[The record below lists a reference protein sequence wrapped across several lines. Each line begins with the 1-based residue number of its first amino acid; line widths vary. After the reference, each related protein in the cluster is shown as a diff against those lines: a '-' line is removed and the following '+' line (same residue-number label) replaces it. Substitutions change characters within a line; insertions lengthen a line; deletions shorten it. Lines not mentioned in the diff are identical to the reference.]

1 MHVCKNCGN
10 KNEGSYCSSCGQKFT
25 IHRITISHLLEEV
38 FHFFTHFEKGFGY
51 TVKQLV
57 KFPGTMQK
65 KYLEGHRVK
74 YQKPFSMFFI
84 CATVCALAHY
94 FINYIISR
102 YYTGVDQSEIYFFQ
116 HYLVLVQVLLSPIY
130 AFVVWLFFIR
140 YKHNYAEM
148 LVVTL
153 YITSFFFLV
162 IIPIFALKFFW
173 PHLDT
178 KYLELPILIFYNL
191 ITFLNF
197 FAGHSKLQV
206 VLLSIGSIVI
216 SFAIATI
223 VQGLIINLIA
233 QGKFVHL

>member
-1 MHVCKNCGN
+1 M
-10 KNEGSYCSSCGQKFT
+10 
-25 IHRITISHLLEEV
+25 IEEI

-51 TVKQLV
+51 TVRELIQA
-57 KFPGTMQK
+57 PGTMQK
-65 KYLEGHRVK
+65 KYLEGHRIK

-84 CATVCALAHY
+84 CASACALAHY
-94 FINYIISR
+94 FINYIIAR
-102 YYTGVDQSEIYFFQ
+102 YYKGVDQSEIYFFQ
-116 HYLVLVQVLLSPIY
+116 HYLVLVQVLLAPIY
-130 AFVVWLFFIR
+130 AAVVWMFFIR
-140 YKHNYAEM
+140 YKYNYAEM

-162 IIPIFALKFFW
+162 IIPIFALKFIW

-178 KYLELPILIFYNL
+178 KYIELPILIFYNL

-197 FAGHSKLQV
+197 FASHLKMQV

-223 VQGLIINLIA
+223 VQDFIIKLIN
-233 QGKFVHL
+233 QGRFLHL